1 MDAELRERFQAELPQ
16 IRDWLD
22 DFTEDELQVA
32 PEFECSI
39 LQAERDPVVGLGGR
53 VHIWKPVSLWAN
65 VDGGGFDA
73 NSESAFELQRQ
84 RRTIAKAS
92 ISSEDWSYQIQ
103 AALNFNSPGGM
114 DPARLR
120 YLKCNF
126 VSAGFTNKTALNG
139 PFVQGG

>member
-84 RRTIAKAS
+84 GRTIVKAP

-103 AALNFNSPGGM
+103 GGLEFQLTRWYG
-114 DPARLR
+114 P
-120 YLKCNF
+120 
-126 VSAGFTNKTALNG
+126 SQAGGISNTILFRQVL
-139 PFVQGG
+139 PIRPH

>member
-1 MDAELRERFQAELPQ
+1 MDAELRERFQAELHQ

-22 DFTEDELQVA
+22 DFIEDELQVA

-39 LQAERDPVVGLGGR
+39 LQTERDPVVGLSGR

-65 VDGGGFDA
+65 VDGGSFDA

-84 RRTIAKAS
+84 DGQSLKRP
-92 ISSEDWSYQIQ
+92 YQARIGATKSR

-114 DPARLR
+114 NPARLA
-120 YLKCNF
+120 
-126 VSAGFTNKTALNG
+126 VSQIEFCLGRFY
-139 PFVQGG
+139 Q